1 MEIRSVKR
9 TATAL
14 LLAGCLA
21 GLTACGGQ
29 TAPGSSQPAPET
41 IGSSVPGGA
50 QGSSVPEQNPV
61 NNPSGTSDKDKP
73 FSSGGAS
80 DKTATDG
87 SPSGSAGQPADS
99 GNKSN
104 GSGQTSNGSGQTP
117 AGGGSSGSPG
127 QSGGSG
133 KASNGSGKTG
143 ADDAIQVVAAPS
155 AIAVLVN
162 KTYKL
167 PDNYKPDDLV
177 EPEIPFIFSEK
188 SDKRLMR
195 KEAAG
200 ALEKLVAAAKK
211 DGVSLA
217 GVSGFRSQATQKSL
231 FERYVKKD
239 GEEAAR
245 KYSAVPGHSEHQTG
259 LAMDVSGSDG
269 KCAASDCFAGTKEA
283 TWLDAHA
290 HEHGFIIRYPK
301 GKEDITGYQYE
312 PWHLRYVGAEMA
324 KEIHD
329 EGITLEEYMEQAA
342 TKASAPAAR

>member
-9 TATAL
+9 TAITL

-21 GLTACGGQ
+21 GMTACGGQ
-29 TAPGSSQPAPET
+29 SAPGSSPPTPET
-41 IGSSVPGGA
+41 IGAATPGGA
-50 QGSSVPEQNPV
+50 QGSHLPEQNPV
-61 NNPSGTSDKDKP
+61 KTPSGALDKDTP
-73 FSSGGAS
+73 VSSGGAP
-80 DKTATDG
+80 DKTVTDG
-87 SPSGSAGQPADS
+87 SPSGSDGQAANS
-99 GNKSN
+99 GKTPNS
-104 GSGQTSNGSGQTP
+104 SGQTP
-117 AGGGSSGSPG
+117 AGGGSSGSE
-127 QSGGSG
+127 
-133 KASNGSGKTG
+133 GSGKTG
-143 ADDAIQVVAAPS
+143 ADEAIQVVAAPS

-162 KTYKL
+162 KSYKL

-177 EPEIPFIFSEK
+177 EPEIPFIFTEK

-211 DGVSLA
+211 DGIWLA

-283 TWLDAHA
+283 NWLDAHA
-290 HEHGFIIRYPK
+290 PDYGFIIRYPK
-301 GKEDITGYQYE
+301 GKEEITGYQYE
-312 PWHLRYVGAEMA
+312 PWHLRYVGIETA
-324 KEIHD
+324 KEIH
-329 EGITLEEYMEQAA
+329 EKGITLEEYMEQAA